1 VLIAALLVGCLAV
14 VYFGMRWKTPPGWL
28 ALVVALFCVWFLI
41 LELRGVAIANRS
53 LSFPQRPL
61 RSLLLLSLWR
71 RQIPLPQL
79 EEMTV
84 LRPWCG
90 LQVVLLE
97 GGFGVERLL
106 FHSRT
111 ARMKFLEAV
120 KAELP
125 RVRVYRAQ

>member
-1 VLIAALLVGCLAV
+1 MSTMEPH
-14 VYFGMRWKTPPGWL
+14 FGMSWKTPQGW
-28 ALVVALFCVWFLI
+28 VALAVGLFCAWLLF

-61 RSLLLLSLWR
+61 RPLLLLSLSR
-71 RQIPLPQL
+71 RQIPLPEL

-84 LRPWCG
+84 LRARCG
-90 LQVVLLE
+90 FQVVLLE
-97 GGFGVERLL
+97 GGFGAERLL

-111 ARMKFLEAV
+111 ARMKFLDAV